1 MRKVYEYIRPHLAHM
16 SLQMT
21 IKFVATI
28 IELLLP
34 WMLAKILDEIAPAR
48 NVGQVY
54 AWGGL
59 MILCAAIAL
68 AGNIIANQMATLSS
82 RDIIEQMR
90 HDLFARIASLSSSQ
104 TDRFTI
110 PSLISRLTSDTY
122 NVYQMLDR
130 MQRLG
135 VRAPILMLGGIA
147 VSIALEPVMTLPL
160 LGIMPLLGL
169 IIWYVSRSGIPLY
182 DETQSALDRMVR
194 KVQETMSG
202 VRVIKALSKSEY
214 EQQRFD
220 EANQDVQ
227 QHEQRARTVMGLT
240 SPAMNLLLNL
250 GLTLVIIVGAYRVQ
264 AGVTQP
270 GMIIAFLSY
279 FTIILNA
286 LIMVSRLFNLYSK
299 GAASADRIA
308 EVLGASEDM
317 TVSGSEPA
325 AAIALGPLLEITPE
339 LSNKPDIAS
348 AALAAPADASP
359 ADVSPAGS
367 GSPHVEFRHVSFSYN
382 KVQNDLADISF
393 RLKRGETLG
402 IIGPTGSGKSTILS
416 LMLRFYDPDAGD
428 IRINGRPLSEL
439 QPEWLHSRFG
449 VVFQNDFLLA
459 DSIRDNIDFGRNLAE
474 DQIRNAARD
483 AQADFISR
491 REHDFA
497 SQLSVKGSN
506 LSGGQKQR
514 LLIARALAVRP
525 DILLLDD
532 CSSALDYRT
541 DAALRHTLAR
551 QYGDTTKIIVAQRVS
566 SIMNAEQI
574 LVLEDGRI
582 IGSGTHA
589 ELMAGCDSY
598 REIYSV
604 QMGEMAG

>member
-1 MRKVYEYIRPHLAHM
+1 MRKVYDYIRPHLAYM
-16 SLQMT
+16 SFQMT

-48 NVGQVY
+48 NTGHVY
-54 AWGGL
+54 VWGGL

-68 AGNIIANQMATLSS
+68 AGNIIANQMATRSS

-160 LGIMPLLGL
+160 IGIMPLLGL

-182 DETQSALDRMVR
+182 DETQSALDRLVR
-194 KVQETMSG
+194 KVQETMTG

-214 EQQRFD
+214 EQERFD
-220 EANQDVQ
+220 EANRGVQ

-250 GLTLVIIVGAYRVQ
+250 GLTLVIVVGAYRVQ

-286 LIMVSRLFNLYSK
+286 LIMVSRLFNFYSK

-308 EVLGASEDM
+308 EVLNAPADM
-317 TVSGSEPA
+317 TVAGLEPA
-325 AAIALGPLLEITPE
+325 
-339 LSNKPDIAS
+339 
-348 AALAAPADASP
+348 

-367 GSPHVEFRHVSFSYN
+367 GCPHVEFRHVSFSYN

-393 RLKRGETLG
+393 SLRRGETLG

-416 LMLRFYDPDAGD
+416 LMLRFYDPDAGE
-428 IRINGRPLSEL
+428 IRLDGQPLSEL

-459 DSIRDNIDFGRNLAE
+459 DSIRDNIDFGRSLAE
-474 DQIRNAARD
+474 ERIRNAARD
-483 AQADFISR
+483 AQADFIAR
-491 REHDFA
+491 REHGFA

-514 LLIARALAVRP
+514 LLIARALAARP
-525 DILLLDD
+525 EILLLDD

-551 QYGDTTKIIVAQRVS
+551 QYGDTTTIIVAQRVS
-566 SIMNAEQI
+566 SIMNADQI